1 MVKKGCNLSMSYT
14 TIFLISLLLI
24 LLAAVLYL
32 FIIKK
37 PEITENFNTDTDTD
51 SDFNLEFYSMN
62 GCGWCNKFKPAWKE
76 LEQKFPN
83 NCQEINESHP
93 ERNSKMKLYG
103 VRGFPHIQLIKS
115 DGSVVV
121 YKPGPATPEIKGDR
135 SVEDIEKWIKM
146 HI

>member
-37 PEITENFNTDTDTD
+37 PEITENFNTDTD